1 MAARYRIARRTTN
14 VTINQAAMDIAIST
28 GQRLHIREWL
38 LTLGSAVASTVGINR
53 ASALGTR
60 TTPTAILPD
69 DERDPA
75 PTGIMLADTALA
87 HSVQPTLAA
96 EYLERISLP
105 ATIGQG
111 TLWTFPYGDGLVIA
125 VSLSAVLQN
134 LAANGVFDSRV
145 LADL

>member
-1 MAARYRIARRTTN
+1 MARYRIARRTTN
-14 VTINQAAMDIAIST
+14 TTSGQAAMDIAMST
-28 GQRLHIREWL
+28 GQRLRILEWL
-38 LTLGSAVASTVGINR
+38 ITLAAATASTYGLNR

-87 HSVQPTLAA
+87 HSVQPTLAG
-96 EYLERISLP
+96 EYHERVALP

-111 TLWTFPYGDGLVIA
+111 ILWTFPVPLVIA
-125 VSLSAVLQN
+125 VSLSLVLQN
-134 LAANGVFDSRV
+134 LATNGALDSRV
-145 LADL
+145 SAEL